1 MTASVMVGEQ
11 EVDAATDVV
20 SLRLK
25 VLLMPPT
32 MSAEALPKT
41 LPLHQLLSP
50 SLAGATL
57 KQQRQATPGEAA
69 AKTRDMVCCHWKNK
83 GCCRYG
89 NGCKFMHPTEQC
101 GVSAEAQNVSTG
113 AVSAPIPSRREHGRL
128 AGGTP
133 PLPSKTSTH
142 VPTLPAPLPT
152 HVQPYL
158 HALMPTVAQHGVASM
173 TREWQRERAHTK

>member
-1 MTASVMVGEQ
+1 MATSVMVEGQ

-20 SLRLK
+20 SLQLK

-32 MSAEALPKT
+32 VSVEALPKT
-41 LPLHQLLSP
+41 LSLQQLLSP

-69 AKTRDMVCCHWKNK
+69 AKIKELVCCHWKNK
-83 GCCRYG
+83 GWCRYG
-89 NGCKFMHPTEQC
+89 NGCKFMHPAEKC
-101 GVSAEAQNVSTG
+101 GVGAETQNLSTG
-113 AVSAPIPSRREHGRL
+113 AVSAPIPSRRKQARL

-133 PLPSKTSTH
+133 PLPSKTTAH
-142 VPTLPAPLPT
+142 VPTLQAPLPR

-158 HALMPTVAQHGVASM
+158 HAFVD
-173 TREWQRERAHTK
+173 AHR

>member
-1 MTASVMVGEQ
+1 MGDAANLNPPLVAPDESCLVVLQVPLRLQGPSNTVLGCKTMTTSVMVEEQ

-41 LPLHQLLSP
+41 LPLQQLLSP
-50 SLAGATL
+50 SLAGAML
-57 KQQRQATPGEAA
+57 KQQRQATPGEAS

-83 GCCRYG
+83 GWCRYG

-101 GVSAEAQNVSTG
+101 GASAEAQNVSTG
-113 AVSAPIPSRREHGRL
+113 AVSAPIPSRRKHGKL
-128 AGGTP
+128 AGGTF
-133 PLPSKTSTH
+133 PLP
-142 VPTLPAPLPT
+142 
-152 HVQPYL
+152 
-158 HALMPTVAQHGVASM
+158 
-173 TREWQRERAHTK
+173 